1 MPSAA
6 GRGTAGLSTAGNAG
20 GRTRCGDEASERVP
34 RAHGAPMPYYVCDS
48 LSHFMLINFFSLIGN
63 TCRMGKLSNRG
74 EKSGNQSK
82 VYFSLYQS
90 AIGAEERGGDPHRE
104 APPLP
109 AQSLGFDF
117 IHLSASS

>member
-1 MPSAA
+1 MPRSNDDGARPADQAGASQGDDAAVTKLQSAYR
-6 GRGTAGLSTAGNAG
+6 GRMVRQCHITCVILYLISCSST
-20 GRTRCGDEASERVP
+20 S
-34 RAHGAPMPYYVCDS
+34 
-48 LSHFMLINFFSLIGN
+48 FSLIGN

-74 EKSGNQSK
+74 EQSGNQSK
-82 VYFSLYQS
+82 VYFSFYQS